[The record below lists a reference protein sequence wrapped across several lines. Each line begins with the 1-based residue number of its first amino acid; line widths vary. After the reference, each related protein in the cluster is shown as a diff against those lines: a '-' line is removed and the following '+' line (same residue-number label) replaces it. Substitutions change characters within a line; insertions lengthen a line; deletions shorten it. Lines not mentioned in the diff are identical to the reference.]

1 MSGYHPAGVSWLMAP
16 FWHLGPTVLRDLL
29 RGLDVGDP
37 LHEAQAAGDAG
48 EPERLVE
55 LRDGLSKRVDDDE
68 PSVDRLGGG
77 DDKSEGDEVP
87 GPAGA
92 ASTLL
97 P

>member
-1 MSGYHPAGVSWLMAP
+1 M
-16 FWHLGPTVLRDLL
+16 LRDLL

-77 DDKSEGDEVP
+77 DGKSEGDEVP
-87 GPAGA
+87 GPAGVT
-92 ASTLL
+92 STLL